1 MKKLYIIRHAKSSWD
16 EVGLKDFDRPLNH
29 RGIADAPKM
38 GERLK
43 AKGVKPDMILA
54 SSAVRAKKTIKAIAK
69 KVKFKNKIIFK
80 RKIYEAS
87 LSTLHKMI
95 KKVNEKN
102 STLFLCGH
110 NFELNMLA
118 EKYVGFDENLPTCGI
133 VEIEFNCKNWKDINK
148 KNARLISF
156 DYPKKMTKKV

>member
-1 MKKLYIIRHAKSSWD
+1 MIKLFIIRHAKSSWD
-16 EVGLKDFDRPLNH
+16 HVGLLDFDRPLNH

-43 AKGVKPDMILA
+43 AKGVKPDMIL
-54 SSAVRAKKTIKAIAK
+54 SSNALRAKKTIKEIAK
-69 KVKFKNKIIFK
+69 KVKFKNKITFK
-80 RKIYEAS
+80 RKIYEAN

-95 KKVNEKN
+95 KKVDKKN
-102 STLFLCGH
+102 KTLFLCGH

-118 EKYVGFDENLPTCGI
+118 EKYVGFDENIPTCGI
-133 VEIEFNCKNWKDINK
+133 VEIEFNCNKWKDISK

-156 DYPKKMTKKV
+156 DYPKKEQK